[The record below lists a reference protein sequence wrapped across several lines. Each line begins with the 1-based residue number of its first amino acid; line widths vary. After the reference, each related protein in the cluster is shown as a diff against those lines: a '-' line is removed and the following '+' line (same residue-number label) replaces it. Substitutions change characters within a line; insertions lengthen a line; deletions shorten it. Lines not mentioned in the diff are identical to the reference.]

1 MIFFISLVML
11 INSKEALFE
20 MKDKPKEEIVSFIN
34 AIPNDLE
41 LEDVEDL
48 YELIQTFYI
57 SHTPRSIRELNGLV
71 FQAVRESEDEDDEF
85 TNDAFSLKNKIT
97 DLSQLLCLPV
107 SVRSML
113 PSNSTQSQFRF
124 FVVDCRPPEHYNN
137 GHLTTA
143 FHLDCSLVRMLF
155 EGILPFSFRV
165 ICTFITLTSYLFDKP
180 AN

>member
-1 MIFFISLVML
+1 
-11 INSKEALFE
+11 

-34 AIPNDLE
+34 SIPNDLD

-48 YELIQTFYI
+48 YELIQNFYI
-57 SHTPRSIRELNGLV
+57 SHTPKSIRELNYLI
-71 FQAVRESEDEDDEF
+71 FQNVKPIIDDEEDEF
-85 TNDAFSLKNKIT
+85 CNYNFQLKNKIT

-113 PSNSTQSQFRF
+113 PSNSTSTQFRF

-143 FHLDCSLVRMLF
+143 FHLDCSLVSLDETLKKSIKNCFLIRY
-155 EGILPFSFRV
+155 
-165 ICTFITLTSYLFDKP
+165 FI
-180 AN
+180 

>member
-1 MIFFISLVML
+1 ML
-11 INSKEALFE
+11 INSKETLFE
-20 MKDKPKEEIVSFIN
+20 MKDKPREEIVAFIN
-34 AIPNDLE
+34 SIPNDLE

-48 YELIQTFYI
+48 YELIQNFYI
-57 SHTPRSIRELNGLV
+57 SHTPKSIRELNGLV
-71 FQAVRESEDEDDEF
+71 FHKVRHSEEDDDEF
-85 TNDAFSLKNKIT
+85 SNDAFSLKDKIS

-143 FHLDCSLVRMLF
+143 FHLDCSLVRLAAYA
-155 EGILPFSFRV
+155 EYTQFS
-165 ICTFITLTSYLFDKP
+165 LSLSYLAFV
-180 AN
+180 